1 MKIEDLVFVV
11 LSKLQNSQNIAQKIT
26 ASLLFFL
33 KHSTRARLFPVQG
46 QALKHCTF
54 KVLPSKPLL

>member
-1 MKIEDLVFVV
+1 MPVKSLLPSMQTGDTCHMKTEDLVFVV

-33 KHSTRARLFPVQG
+33 
-46 QALKHCTF
+46 
-54 KVLPSKPLL
+54 